1 MAISGVLWSKA
12 RTLYETNQLSL
23 AQISE
28 RTGIDKSSISKK
40 AKIQQWSSVE
50 NLDYIEAKQ
59 TIAVKKS
66 NLNQQKINTLDEIAD
81 EVIRNKNLINDNA
94 TKLANKISKM
104 TDEIGTAQDLKFL
117 CDANDKL
124 AITLKVA
131 DRHPLKTDINLTNA
145 QQNIEVGIKRVTIA
159 RRSDRVIDDQ

>member
-1 MAISGVLWSKA
+1 MAISKELWDKA
-12 RTLYETNQLSL
+12 RTLYESNQFSLS
-23 AQISE
+23 QISE

-66 NLNQQKINTLDEIAD
+66 TLAVEKINILDEIA
-81 EVIRNKNLINDNA
+81 EETIRHKKLINDNA
-94 TKLANKISKM
+94 TKLAAKLSKM
-104 TDEIGTAQDLKFL
+104 TDEIDTAQDLKL
-117 CDANDKL
+117 LADANDRL

-131 DRHPLKTDINLTNA
+131 DRHAQPTKIDNTNA
-145 QQNIEVGIKRVTIA
+145 QQNNLPTQIIIA
-159 RRSDRVIDDQ
+159 RDND